1 MKNFIFLYRILCVG
15 ILVVFMHACTRA
27 APLPLAPD
35 TPQWN
40 EQNVLSED
48 QKNTIMQSARGQLL
62 GCLQHLPHAPPD
74 SGWESLSVL
83 QNPFEF
89 VVWNKGEIFF
99 SNTYPSGSFTKNV
112 ANALSLTCKK
122 MDNPVADSPD
132 YQNMTLSFAIAHG
145 FEKSSLRAI
154 KHLPISRAQQ
164 LGLFGIY
171 LANGKEHSFW
181 HYPLQ
186 IIKQNLTVDKLFSSL
201 CLDDFKKKNC
211 EKENTTVY
219 FFKAYQFFGRLDAEG
234 FATLYRS
241 APHVGPHEVTLETL
255 RTRLDLARQWLQNS
269 LGEKGK
275 MAYLYYP
282 ATGLY
287 ARNKDNMIRQ
297 FMTTY
302 ALLRL
307 ARYLNDANLLA
318 LAEKNLAYNMEHY
331 ARKEEDKKIAY
342 IFHEKKAKLGASAFA
357 LMSLLAS
364 GSFPEKDKYV
374 EYFANFIIGMQQ
386 PDGSFKTFY
395 KPENRNDNQNFY
407 PGEALL
413 ALMELYQTPTADKK
427 RILKVA
433 SNAFDYY
440 KIYFEKNKNP
450 AFVPWHTLACARL
463 YAVTKDKKYADFIFT
478 MNDWLLQIQ
487 NTPENNLTKELD
499 TLGRFYDPKQ
509 DHFGPPHASSTAVYT
524 EGIIDA
530 LRLAITL
537 QDKERINKYSSA
549 IRWGLRSL
557 LQLQFTPEN
566 SFFLAHPERLLGGIR
581 TTETNLNIRVDNTQH
596 TVMAI
601 LNALLDEKVR
611 SEIFKVQTRCD
622 VAGARCY

>member
-1 MKNFIFLYRILCVG
+1 MKNFILLYRIFCAG

-35 TPQWN
+35 APQWN
-40 EQNVLSED
+40 EQNLLSEPEKD
-48 QKNTIMQSARGQLL
+48 LIMQSARQQLFNCLDDRPLAPSNPHWENL
-62 GCLQHLPHAPPD
+62 GTM
-74 SGWESLSVL
+74 

-89 VVWNKGEIFF
+89 MVWNKGELFYAKK
-99 SNTYPSGSFTKNV
+99 YPSGSFSKNL
-112 ANALSLTCKK
+112 ADAISLTCKK
-122 MDNPVADSPD
+122 LDNLRDDIPD
-132 YQNMTLSFAIAHG
+132 YQNMTMSFAIAHG
-145 FEKSSLRAI
+145 FEKSSLNTI
-154 KHLPISRAQQ
+154 KHLPLSRSQQ
-164 LGLFGIY
+164 LGLFGVY
-171 LANGKEHSFW
+171 LVNGGKNTFW
-181 HYPLQ
+181 HYPLM
-186 IIKQNLTVDKLFSSL
+186 ITKHNLTADKLLPTF
-201 CLDDFKKKNC
+201 CLEDFKTRNC
-211 EKENTTVY
+211 EYKNATVY

-241 APHVGPHEVTLETL
+241 APHVGPHEVTMEKL
-255 RTRLDLARQWLQNS
+255 RTRLDLAMQWLQNS

-307 ARYLNDANLLA
+307 AKYRNDANLQT

-331 ARKEEDKKIAY
+331 AVKEEEKKIAY

-374 EYFANFIIGMQQ
+374 EYFANFIFGMQQ

-440 KIYFEKNKNP
+440 KKYFEKNKNP

-537 QDKERINKYSSA
+537 QDKGHIQKYSSA
-549 IRWGLRSL
+549 IRSGLRSL

-566 SFFLAHPERLLGGIR
+566 SFFLDYPERLLGGVR
-581 TTETNLNIRVDNTQH
+581 TTEANLNIRVDNTQH
-596 TVMAI
+596 SIMAI
-601 LNALLDEKVR
+601 LNALQDEKVSR
-611 SEIFKVQTRCD
+611 EIFRVQTRCD
-622 VAGARCY
+622 VAGARC

>member
-1 MKNFIFLYRILCVG
+1 MKNFILLYRILCVG
-15 ILVVFMHACTRA
+15 ILVVCVHACTRA

-35 TPQWN
+35 APQWN
-40 EQNVLSED
+40 EQNLLSETEKD
-48 QKNTIMQSARGQLL
+48 LIMQSARQQLFN
-62 GCLQHLPHAPPD
+62 CLQNRPLAPPD
-74 SGWESLSVL
+74 PHWESLGTM

-89 VVWNKGEIFF
+89 VVWNKGELFY
-99 SNTYPSGSFTKNV
+99 TKKYPSGPFSKNV
-112 ANALSLTCKK
+112 ADAISLTCKK
-122 MDNPVADSPD
+122 LDNLPPNTPD
-132 YQNMTLSFAIAHG
+132 YQNMTMSFAIAHG
-145 FEKSSLRAI
+145 FEKSSLLTL
-154 KHLPISRAQQ
+154 KNLPVSRNQQ
-164 LGLFGIY
+164 LGLFGVY
-171 LANGKEHSFW
+171 LANRGKNMFW
-181 HYPLQ
+181 HYPLMM
-186 IIKQNLTVDKLFSSL
+186 IKHNLTSDKLLPAF
-201 CLDDFKKKNC
+201 CLEDFKTRDCEYKNA
-211 EKENTTVY
+211 TVY
-219 FFKAYQFFGRLDAEG
+219 FFRVFQFFGRVGDGG

-241 APHVGPHEVTLETL
+241 GPMVDPRGVTPAEVLLRLNLAKTWLE
-255 RTRLDLARQWLQNS
+255 NS
-269 LGEKGK
+269 LSAKGK

-302 ALLRL
+302 ALIRL
-307 ARYLNDANLLA
+307 AKYKNDANLLA

-331 ARKEEDKKIAY
+331 AVKEEDKKIAY
-342 IFHEKKAKLGASAFA
+342 IFHEKKAKLGAAAFA

-374 EYFANFIIGMQQ
+374 EYFANFIFGMQL

-395 KPENRNDNQNFY
+395 KPVYRNDNQNFY

-413 ALMELYQTPTADKK
+413 ALMELYQTPHADKK
-427 RILKVA
+427 RILKMA
-433 SNAFDYY
+433 SAAFDYY
-440 KIYFEKNKNP
+440 KKYFEKNKNP
-450 AFVPWHTLACARL
+450 AFVPWHTLACTRL
-463 YAVTKDKKYADFIFT
+463 YGITKNKKYADFIFT

-487 NTPENNLTKELD
+487 NTTENNLTKELD

-537 QDKERINKYSSA
+537 QDKEHIQKYSSA
-549 IRWGLRSL
+549 IRSGLRSL

-566 SFFLAHPERLLGGIR
+566 SFFLDYPERLLGGIR

-601 LNALLDEKVR
+601 LNALQDEKISR
-611 SEIFKVQTRCD
+611 EIFKVQTRCD
-622 VAGARCY
+622 VAGTRCY